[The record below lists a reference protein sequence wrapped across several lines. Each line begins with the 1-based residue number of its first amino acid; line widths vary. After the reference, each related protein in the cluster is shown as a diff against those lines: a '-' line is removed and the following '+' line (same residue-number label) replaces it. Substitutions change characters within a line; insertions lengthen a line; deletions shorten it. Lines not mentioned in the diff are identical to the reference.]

1 MVAPQG
7 PTGRAIRQAIF
18 DHQAHGQRDGP
29 VGVVTAGRGQI
40 GQVGREIFPTPRTEV
55 LGVGQVNLVRASR
68 HQVAE
73 VMQAARELSNPI
85 RRFATLRTR
94 PMLMSAVLFEDLGPG
109 EIFEAVEGDIGQV
122 FAGPKLGGGRF
133 LGSRFGWFHGNQVY
147 PKSAVFSLEIAV
159 AVLQSRNYAGITA
172 SGWRITPG
180 SLWPTDGCSP
190 STPSAS
196 SRAARAIFK
205 MCA

>member
-18 DHQAHGQRDGP
+18 DYQAHGQRDGP
-29 VGVVTAGRGQI
+29 VCVVTAGRGQI

-122 FAGPKLGGGRF
+122 FARPRLGDGRF

-159 AVLQSRNYAGITA
+159 AVLQSPKI
-172 SGWRITPG
+172 SV
-180 SLWPTDGCSP
+180 L
-190 STPSAS
+190 SAFISVLIEAVS
-196 SRAARAIFK
+196 SYLK
-205 MCA
+205 